1 MPNNSEFLSRSLQQ
15 AERQE
20 HCSFRAKYKKN
31 FFFLPI
37 FVGGIP
43 LIAPMLPFIPERMS
57 FGCRIFLKAFT
68 RLKAS
73 EDDGEPLAV
82 CAGPDVAKAVPA
94 KAVKATKMQITR
106 TASIPSLVVLL
117 TLAQSIV
124 LARDLHLP
132 SESSSCPAALFRSET
147 RLLDLI
153 WLSGMKP
160 ARGKERSLRVRI
172 RFASFFSSSFS
183 VSRPRLVEKFDRM
196 SRKLIV

>member
-1 MPNNSEFLSRSLQQ
+1 MTASFFFGPATVNKRSGENI
-15 AERQE
+15 AV
-20 HCSFRAKYKKN
+20 SGPKTKKN
-31 FFFLPI
+31 FFFFLPI

-43 LIAPMLPFIPERMS
+43 LIAPMLLFIPERMS

-73 EDDGEPLAV
+73 EDDEEPLAV

-94 KAVKATKMQITR
+94 KAVKATRTQITR

-132 SESSSCPAALFRSET
+132 CESSCPPALFRSET

-172 RFASFFSSSFS
+172 RFASFFSSS
-183 VSRPRLVEKFDRM
+183 RPLGLVEKFDRM

>member
-1 MPNNSEFLSRSLQQ
+1 
-15 AERQE
+15 
-20 HCSFRAKYKKN
+20 
-31 FFFLPI
+31 
-37 FVGGIP
+37 
-43 LIAPMLPFIPERMS
+43 MLPFIPERMS

-73 EDDGEPLAV
+73 EDDEEPLAV

-94 KAVKATKMQITR
+94 KAVKATRTQITR
-106 TASIPSLVVLL
+106 TAFIPSLVVLL

-132 SESSSCPAALFRSET
+132 SESSCPAALFRSET

-183 VSRPRLVEKFDRM
+183 ASRPLGLVEKFDRM